1 MQIMKYEKVIELA
14 KSQLKDAEGGHDWFH
29 VQRVLHNAIEI
40 GSKEEVDMDVV
51 AIAAILHDIA
61 DAKFHN
67 GDENIGPKLATQI
80 MNECDIDQSISDH
93 VVKIIQ
99 HISFKN
105 SLSQSTWTSKELEV
119 VQDADRLEAL
129 GAVGIARAF
138 TYGGYKGFP
147 LFDPNF
153 PPEENLTKEQY
164 KNSKAPTIN
173 HFYEK
178 LLKLKN
184 LMNTS
189 SGRQMAVK
197 RHQFLLIF
205 LDEFYSEVGVIPEWH
220 RS

>member
-1 MQIMKYEKVIELA
+1 MKYEKVIELA

-178 LLKLKN
+178 LLKLKD